1 MVNVKCKTA
10 FAAPIHSA
18 GNRKKKFVSSYPLS
32 LLIEDVLNI
41 ETNGAMFEELVHFGQ
56 HFRYVMIYGH
66 VRPTTGV
73 ARRRKRGQQE
83 QDENNRK
90 YIIDDGTGSIVINY
104 SHQTAKY
111 SSK

>member
-1 MVNVKCKTA
+1 MEK
-10 FAAPIHSA
+10 
-18 GNRKKKFVSSYPLS
+18 RKNKFVTSFPLS

-41 ETNGAMFEELVHFGQ
+41 DTNGTMFEELIHFGQ
-56 HFRYVMIYGH
+56 SFRYVMIYGH
-66 VRPTTGV
+66 VRPTNGV
-73 ARRRKRGQQE
+73 ARRRKLGQQ

-111 SSK
+111 SSKYS